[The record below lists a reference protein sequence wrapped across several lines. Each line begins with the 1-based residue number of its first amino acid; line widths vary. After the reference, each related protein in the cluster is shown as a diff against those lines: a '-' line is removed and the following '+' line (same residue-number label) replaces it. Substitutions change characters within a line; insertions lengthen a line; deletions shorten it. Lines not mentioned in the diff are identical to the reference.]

1 MNNSQVPFV
10 FVVNGPSCKDESEKD
25 CLNYSDV
32 LEYSVHIC
40 EFTFYLSTLFLG
52 ITPRTHSCVRART
65 HEYEYMNI

>member
-10 FVVNGPSCKDESEKD
+10 FVVNEPSYKDESEKD

-40 EFTFYLSTLFLG
+40 GFTFYLSLHSFL
-52 ITPRTHSCVRART
+52 
-65 HEYEYMNI
+65 E